1 MARATLADA
10 TQRVRAGETER
21 SVEMVVRAALDGQL
35 RWVLS
40 SAHAAPPL
48 PDGTVIWN
56 GFYQDITERKQAE
69 DKLKES
75 EAYNKMLFQE
85 SHRPIVVYDPAADGF
100 IDCNPAAVKMYG
112 FSSRED
118 VLGKTPMDVSA
129 PTQYDGTDSLTAS
142 RRHDHSALTH
152 GVEVFEWRHQRPDGE
167 IWDAMVH
174 LMLFNYRGRKLLQF
188 TLDDVTETQAQ
199 RGGTA
204 RERGALPPAVR
215 RFGRRHAA
223 DRRWPFRG
231 MQCSGRRDVAHGI
244 ARRTA

>member
-1 MARATLADA
+1 
-10 TQRVRAGETER
+10 
-21 SVEMVVRAALDGQL
+21 MVVRASLNGQL

-69 DKLKES
+69 DELKES

-85 SHRPIVVYDPAADGF
+85 SHRPIVVYDPATNGF

-118 VLGKTPMDVSA
+118 VLGKTPIDVSA

-142 RRHDHSALTH
+142 QRQDHFALTR
-152 GVEVFEWRHQRPDGE
+152 GAEVFEWRHQRPDGE
-167 IWDAMVH
+167 DLGRDSPFDVVQLSRPQIAAVH
-174 LMLFNYRGRKLLQF
+174 ARRHHR
-188 TLDDVTETQAQ
+188 TQAQ

-231 MQCSGRRDVAHGI
+231 MQCGGRRHVAHGI